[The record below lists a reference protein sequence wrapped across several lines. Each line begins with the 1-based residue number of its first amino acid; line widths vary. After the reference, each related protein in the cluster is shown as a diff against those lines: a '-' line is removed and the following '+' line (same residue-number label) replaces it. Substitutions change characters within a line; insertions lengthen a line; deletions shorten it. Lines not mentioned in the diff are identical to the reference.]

1 MNELQA
7 ALRPVKNRI
16 RRNRLFQGAAAGF
29 AVGAAAMLLL
39 FAAGIWLPVENKL
52 LTGLCLL
59 GGCVLLPALVNA
71 LRPVDSREAAKRAD
85 ACGLKERAITALE
98 LAEKVADDRDDVVRG
113 IRETQLRDAC
123 EKLRELDPREIRDR
137 FPKRR
142 LLAGAAGLVLAAGVF
157 LIPGG
162 GDRIA
167 AQAKALREKMAAAT
181 EKVAEAVKTDEEK
194 ISDAEKSEYRKLA
207 EDLKRD
213 LLSSRN
219 EEDALVALNRAEQRL
234 EEMRNKSAGDVRN
247 QLGDAFSQ
255 AGMESLARAVESGDE
270 DAIREELSGMSPEE
284 IRAAAAGM
292 SGDARQAAEQM
303 AQAMEAGN
311 PDQAAQA
318 ASGNGQN
325 QSGEGQSEKSE
336 NSGDASQS
344 QSGQSGQGQSGSSS
358 SQALSQTLQSLKNA
372 LSGSNPAG
380 TSEST
385 GQGQQASQ
393 TGNNGNS
400 GQNGSSGQSG
410 GSGQGQQPGGG
421 AGRGTTN
428 EEQKGEAQAGSHQ
441 ANGSAP
447 PEYREGQ
454 YETIYDPEKIDTAS
468 RDVMTEQNRQGDDS
482 VQIETGPGRGSLSGD
497 VPYESVVGEY
507 AESEARSA
515 DSAGL
520 TTEQREWVD
529 EYFRMLTE
537 N

>member
-7 ALRPVKNRI
+7 ALRPVKRRI
-16 RRNRLFQGAAAGF
+16 RRNRLLQGAAAGF
-29 AVGAAAMLLL
+29 AAGAVTMLLL

-52 LTGLCLL
+52 LTGLYVL
-59 GGCVLLPALVNA
+59 GGCILLPALVNS
-71 LRPVDSREAAKRAD
+71 LRPVDPREAAKRAD
-85 ACGLKERAITALE
+85 ACGLKERTITALE
-98 LAEKVADDRDDVVRG
+98 LAEKPADRQNDVARE
-113 IRETQLRDAC
+113 IRATQLRDAC
-123 EKLRELDPREIRDR
+123 EKLQSLDPREIRDQ

-142 LLAGAAGLVLAAGVF
+142 LLAGAVALALAAGVF
-157 LIPGG
+157 MIPGS
-162 GDRIA
+162 GDRLA
-167 AQAKALREKMAAAT
+167 AQAKTLREKMAAAT

-194 ISDAEKSEYRKLA
+194 LSGQEKSEYRKLA

-247 QLGDAFSQ
+247 QLGEAFSQ
-255 AGMESLARAVESGDE
+255 AGMESLAQAVESGDE

-292 SGDARQAAEQM
+292 SGEARQTAEQM

-311 PDQAAQA
+311 PDQAARD

-336 NSGDASQS
+336 NSGDSSQS
-344 QSGQSGQGQSGSSS
+344 QSARSQSGSNS
-358 SQALSQTLQSLKNA
+358 SQALSQTLQNLKSS
-372 LSGSNPAG
+372 LSGSSPTG
-380 TSEST
+380 TSESSGQGRQAGQT
-385 GQGQQASQ
+385 GNSGSSDQTGSPGQNGNSGQGQQA
-393 TGNNGNS
+393 
-400 GQNGSSGQSG
+400 
-410 GSGQGQQPGGG
+410 GGG

-428 EEQKGEAQAGSHQ
+428 EEQKGNAQAGSHQ

-454 YETIYDPEKIDTAS
+454 YETIYDPEKIDAET
-468 RDVMTEQNRQGDDS
+468 RDVMTEQNRQGDDA